1 MKIQFESSLKY
12 KNNTIILTVNIFE
25 GQEIC
30 QK

>member
-12 KNNTIILTVNIFE
+12 KNNAIISILNIFK